1 MTTQAR
7 ELLEADG
14 VRLARARAVTE
25 EQLAMAFEIAAV
37 KGAGTE
43 HVGAILHAL
52 ALNYAAAIES
62 SR

>member
-7 ELLEADG
+7 ELTEADT

-25 EQLAMAFEIAAV
+25 EQLAIAFEIAAV
-37 KGAGTE
+37 KGAGSE
-43 HVGAILHAL
+43 NIGAILQAL
-52 ALNYAAAIES
+52 ASNYAATIES

>member
-7 ELLEADG
+7 ELLEADA

-25 EQLAMAFEIAAV
+25 EQLAMAIEIASV
-37 KGAGTE
+37 KGSGNE
-43 HVGAILHAL
+43 QVGAILQAL

>member
-7 ELLEADG
+7 DLLEADA

-25 EQLAMAFEIAAV
+25 EQLAIATEIAGV
-37 KGAGTE
+37 KGAGADQ
-43 HVGAILHAL
+43 VGAILQAL
-52 ALNYAAAIES
+52 ASNYAAAIES